1 MSVTF
6 AFKKLFEDSQAALKG
21 DPDRALA
28 TFKAE
33 SRLIEGFR
41 CAVEARQF
49 QFSADEPEALG
60 GTDTAPNPVE
70 YLLAAL
76 ATCQEITYRLY
87 ADALGI
93 PLESVSVSLEGDIDL
108 RGFLDVD
115 DGVPPGFTAI
125 RGTVTVDSS
134 ADDEALAKLRRIVNR
149 HCPVLDNL
157 RNPTPVSLRLAR
169 KAGRA
174 AA

>member
-1 MSVTF
+1 MSVS
-6 AFKKLFEDSQAALKG
+6 FKFKTLFNESRAALKD
-21 DPDRALA
+21 DPDRAVA

-33 SRLIEGFR
+33 SRLVDGFR
-41 CAVEARQF
+41 CAVEARRF
-49 QFSADEPEALG
+49 HFAADEPEALG
-60 GTDTAPNPVE
+60 GTDSAPNPVE

-115 DGVPPGFTAI
+115 DGVPPGFSAI

-134 ADDEALAKLRRIVNR
+134 ADDETLAKLRRIVNR

-157 RNPTPVSLRLAR
+157 RNPTPVSLRLTR
-169 KAGRA
+169 KEAQA